1 MKKIIFAAAIVAMM
15 CAGNVVYAQTP
26 SKKADVKKEQTV
38 TKKATAKS
46 KKSKK
51 SEKVAA
57 TTATTATTT
66 AAKKTAKAK

>member
-38 TKKATAKS
+38 AKKETVKAPKS
-46 KKSKK
+46 KKC
-51 SEKVAA
+51 EKVVAPA
-57 TTATTATTT
+57 TST
-66 AAKKTAKAK
+66 AAKKTAKTK